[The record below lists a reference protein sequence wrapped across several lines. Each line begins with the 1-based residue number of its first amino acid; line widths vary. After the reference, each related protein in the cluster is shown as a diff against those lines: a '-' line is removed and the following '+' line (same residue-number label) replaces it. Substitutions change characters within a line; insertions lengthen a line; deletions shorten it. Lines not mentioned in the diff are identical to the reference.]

1 MFKWD
6 GGSGGR
12 WRKLSEDNVQVEL
25 PMNTL
30 LEVEMVQEMKGE
42 VIYWQ
47 YTPICVYV
55 IKTYS
60 QIVPLEIVNKMPMS
74 FNTC

>member
-42 VIYWQ
+42 VIYWL
-47 YTPICVYV
+47 YTLICVYV
-55 IKTYS
+55 METFLP
-60 QIVPLEIVNKMPMS
+60 IVPLEILNKLPM
-74 FNTC
+74 NLDTC